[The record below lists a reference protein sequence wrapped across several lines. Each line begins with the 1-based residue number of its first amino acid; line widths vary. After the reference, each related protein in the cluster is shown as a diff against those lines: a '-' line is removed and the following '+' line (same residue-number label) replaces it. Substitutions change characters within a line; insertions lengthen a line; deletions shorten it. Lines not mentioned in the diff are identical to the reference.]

1 MVNGR
6 APAFFLPLLVA
17 STVVTQLSA
26 QQVATVEV
34 FPDDITLEVGERIE
48 IFAEA
53 SDALGDFIEIPV
65 AQWFSSD
72 ETIATI
78 ELDMTVPGVATA
90 IAVGSGTATLSVRIQ
105 TITTIIPVTV
115 VGPVGPAAPPVA
127 GLPPGEPPA
136 EPPQVSGGKFPLPI
150 VLVGAL
156 GAVAAA
162 ALFGGGGGGGGG
174 DGGVGGGGDPTTST
188 IEIFV
193 PFP

>member
-6 APAFFLPLLVA
+6 APALFLPFLVA

-34 FPDDITLEVGERIE
+34 FPDNITLEVGERIE

-78 ELDMTVPGVATA
+78 ELDMAVPGVATA

-115 VGPVGPAAPPVA
+115 VGAAPAAPPVA

-136 EPPQVSGGKFPLPI
+136 EPSEVGGGKFPWPI
-150 VLVGAL
+150 AAVGAL
-156 GAVAAA
+156 GVVAAA
-162 ALFGGGGGGGGG
+162 ALFGGGGGGG
-174 DGGVGGGGDPTTST
+174 DGGVGGGGVATTGT
-188 IEIFV
+188 ITIFV